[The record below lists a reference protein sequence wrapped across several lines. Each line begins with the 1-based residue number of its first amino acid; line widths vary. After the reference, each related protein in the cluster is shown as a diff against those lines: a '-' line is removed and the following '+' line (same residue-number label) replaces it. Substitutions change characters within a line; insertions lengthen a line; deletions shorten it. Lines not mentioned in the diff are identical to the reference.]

1 MTNVTTASSLPN
13 TDGTRFKRHVG
24 GFPMT
29 YASNQELNELSYR
42 VLRSVEAAM
51 VADMD
56 SANCLRRILCE
67 DNQYSTSTNDGR
79 KIWVPVWRYATLKKK
94 NNSISQ
100 GRSYGACLS
109 YRR

>member
-1 MTNVTTASSLPN
+1 
-13 TDGTRFKRHVG
+13 
-24 GFPMT
+24 MT

-94 NNSISQ
+94 ITPFH
-100 GRSYGACLS
+100 RADLTAPAFPTVDDLEIYIA
-109 YRR
+109 

>member
-1 MTNVTTASSLPN
+1 MMIEQFDRYAQQNMTNVTTPTNLPD

-29 YASNQELNELSYR
+29 YATNQELNELSYR
-42 VLRSVEAAM
+42 VLRSVEAAL

-67 DNQYSTSTNDGR
+67 DNQYSKSTNDGR
-79 KIWVPVWRYATLKKK
+79 KIWVPVWRYATVK
-94 NNSISQ
+94 NNNT
-100 GRSYGACLS
+100 L
-109 YRR
+109 